1 MITDIAYYPGRQRDR
16 QLLLNRYLPQL
27 PDDVVAS
34 WLRDNIPV
42 GSWVIDPFGA
52 YPLLSIEAARAGY
65 RVMVIA
71 KNPVLRFLIE
81 LYSNPPTEAELQ
93 STLASLSAA
102 RKGDDRLEP
111 YILNQYIT
119 ECDQC
124 GQEISV
130 EAFIWERDT
139 SAPVA
144 SIYNCQ
150 SCKNKGEHNVTSGD
164 VAHANRY
171 SVEGIYQARALERI
185 ISISSS
191 DHDRSHAE
199 EAINAY
205 LPRALHI
212 LITLINRL
220 EGLTDPHSFDLNTD
234 SSTHRHLAGMLLHA
248 LDKANTLW
256 SYPIARERP
265 RQLTIPPKF
274 RENNIWFSLEE
285 AIPLIAS
292 TDEPVP
298 LTYFPSLPPES
309 GGVVIFSGSLPELND
324 DLNLISTNGFKFNG
338 VVTLYP
344 RYNQAFWTL
353 STLWAGW
360 LWGKEIIQ
368 QYKQTLRRRRYDWS
382 WHTNAMHQ
390 VITHLPPILDENASF
405 FGIISELEAGF
416 LTSTLVA
423 SALSGFSTC
432 GIAIRTDHE
441 FAQITYK
448 SSKLYTKSESLQ
460 HLPQTTT
467 ATIEQSSIDYIRKR
481 AEPVDYINLHAIGL
495 KTLLNS
501 YDVSQL
507 NLIPSDIYEKF
518 QDILIGVFSNR
529 NIFKRF
535 DGSEKSLNI
544 GKWWLTEEYLH
555 KNQITPLSDKIE
567 NFIVQHL
574 QKEVTCTITSL
585 DKVVCD
591 EFQGLFTPDFNLVN
605 ACINSYCENEVIN
618 NLRQIREQDLPDARE
633 MDILSIIKSLIMM
646 GESLHFTVEDDFPI
660 IWCNP
665 TNEVAYVFYILASA
679 TFGELISTNPY
690 PASQS
695 IIALPGGRAQ
705 LCTYKLKNNP
715 LLRQQFECGWRFLKF
730 RHIRSIASSPLIE
743 WINFEEQLAIDPLS
757 EADPQMR
764 LL

>member
-1 MITDIAYYPGRQRDR
+1 MIADIAYYPGRQRDR
-16 QLLLNRYLPQL
+16 PILLNRYLPQL
-27 PDDVVAS
+27 PEDVVAS
-34 WLRDNIPV
+34 WLRDHIPA

-81 LYSNPPTEAELQ
+81 LYSDPPTEAELQ
-93 STLASLSAA
+93 TALASLSAA

-111 YILNQYIT
+111 YILNQYLT

-130 EAFIWERDT
+130 EAFIWERDI
-139 SAPVA
+139 SVPVG
-144 SIYNCQ
+144 SIYKCQ
-150 SCKNKGEHNVTSGD
+150 ACKNKGEHNVSSGD
-164 VAHANRY
+164 VARASKY
-171 SVEGIYQARALERI
+171 PAGGIYHARALERI
-185 ISISSS
+185 LSTS

-199 EAINAY
+199 EAINTY

-220 EGLTDPHSFDLNTD
+220 EGLTDPYSFDPNTG
-234 SSTHRHLAGMLLHA
+234 SSIQRHLAGLMLHA

-256 SYPIARERP
+256 SYPTARERP

-274 RENNIWFSLEE
+274 RENNIWYSLEE
-285 AIPLIAS
+285 AISLIAS
-292 TDEPVP
+292 TDDPVP

-309 GGVVIFSGSLPELND
+309 GGIVIFSGSLTELNV

-338 VVTLYP
+338 VVTSYP

-368 QYKQTLRRRRYDWS
+368 QYKQTIRRRRYDWT

-390 VITHLPPILDENASF
+390 VIAHLPPLLDENASF

-432 GIAIRTDHE
+432 GIAIRTDHDL
-441 FAQITYK
+441 AQMTYTV
-448 SSKLYTKSESLQ
+448 SKVCSKSESLQ
-460 HLPQTTT
+460 HVPQTTT
-467 ATIEQSSIDYIRKR
+467 ATIEQSSIDYIKKC

-495 KTLLNS
+495 ETLLNS
-501 YDVSQL
+501 CIGSHL

-518 QDILIGVFSNR
+518 QDSLVGVFSNR

-544 GKWWLTEEYLH
+544 GKWWLTDEYVD
-555 KNQITPLSDKIE
+555 KNQIPTISDKIE

-574 QKEVTCTITSL
+574 QKEFNCTIISL
-585 DKVVCD
+585 DKVICD
-591 EFQGLFTPDFNLVN
+591 EFRGLFTPDFNLIK
-605 ACINSYCENEVIN
+605 ACINSYCENEIIDN
-618 NLRQIREQDLPDARE
+618 RRQIREQDLSDARE
-633 MDILSIIKSLIMM
+633 MDILSIIKSLIMI
-646 GESLHFTVEDDFPI
+646 GKSLHFTVEDDFPI
-660 IWCNP
+660 IWRKS
-665 TNEVAYVFYILASA
+665 TGEVAYVFYILASA

-715 LLRQQFECGWRFLKF
+715 LLRQQFESGWRFLKF
-730 RHIRSIASSPLIE
+730 RHIRSIAGSPLID
-743 WINFEEQLAIDPLS
+743 WKNFDEQLAIDPLS
-757 EADPQMR
+757 DADPQMR

>member
-1 MITDIAYYPGRQRDR
+1 MITDIAYYPGRQRNR
-16 QLLLNRYLPQL
+16 PLLLNRYLPQL
-27 PDDVVAS
+27 PEDVVTS
-34 WLRDNIPV
+34 WLRDNIPA

-81 LYSNPPTEAELQ
+81 LYSDPPTEAELQ
-93 STLASLSAA
+93 TALASLSAA
-102 RKGDDRLEP
+102 RKGDERLEP

-139 SAPVA
+139 SAPIA

-164 VAHANRY
+164 VARASKY
-171 SVEGIYQARALERI
+171 SVEGIYHARALERI
-185 ISISSS
+185 ISTS
-191 DHDRSHAE
+191 DHDRSNAE
-199 EAINAY
+199 EAINVY
-205 LPRALHI
+205 LPRALQI

-220 EGLTDPHSFDLNTD
+220 EGLTDPYSIDPYID
-234 SSTHRHLAGMLLHA
+234 SSIQRHLAGLLLHA

-256 SYPIARERP
+256 SYPTARERP

-285 AIPLIAS
+285 AVSLIAS
-292 TDEPVP
+292 TDDPVP
-298 LTYFPSLPPES
+298 LTYFPTLPPES
-309 GGVVIFSGSLPELND
+309 GGIVIFSGSLTELND
-324 DLNLISTNGFKFNG
+324 DLNYSATNGFKFNG
-338 VVTLYP
+338 VVTSYP

-368 QYKQTLRRRRYDWS
+368 QYKQSLRRRRYDWS

-390 VITHLPPILDENASF
+390 VIVHLPPLLDKNASF

-416 LTSTLVA
+416 LNSTLVA
-423 SALSGFSTC
+423 STLSGFSTC

-441 FAQITYK
+441 LAQITYRPTKVYLK
-448 SSKLYTKSESLQ
+448 SVSLQ
-460 HLPQTTT
+460 HDPQTTT
-467 ATIEQSSIDYIRKR
+467 TKIEQSSIDYIKNR

-495 KTLLNS
+495 ETLLNS
-501 YDVSQL
+501 DNVSQL
-507 NLIPSDIYEKF
+507 DLIPSDIYEKF
-518 QDILIGVFSNR
+518 QDMLVGVFSNR

-535 DGSEKSLNI
+535 DGSEKSLNV
-544 GKWWLTEEYLH
+544 GKWWLTGEHLH
-555 KNQITPLSDKIE
+555 KNQIIPLSDKIE

-574 QKEVTCTITSL
+574 QKELNCTITSL
-585 DKVVCD
+585 DKVVCQ
-591 EFQGLFTPDFNLVN
+591 EFRGLFTPDFNLVK
-605 ACINSYCENEVIN
+605 ACINSYCENDVIDN
-618 NLRQIREQDLPDARE
+618 QRHIREQDLPDARE

-646 GESLHFTVEDDFPI
+646 GESLHFIVEDDFPI
-660 IWCNP
+660 IWRKP
-665 TNEVAYVFYILASA
+665 TGEVAYVFYTLASA
-679 TFGELISTNPY
+679 TFSELISTNPY
-690 PASQS
+690 PASKS

-715 LLRQQFECGWRFLKF
+715 LLRQQFESGWRFLKF